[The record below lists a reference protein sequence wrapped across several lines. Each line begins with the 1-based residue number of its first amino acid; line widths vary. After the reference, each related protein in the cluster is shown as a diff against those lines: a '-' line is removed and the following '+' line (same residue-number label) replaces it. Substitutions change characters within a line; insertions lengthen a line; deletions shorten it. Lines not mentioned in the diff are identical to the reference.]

1 MNFLFYA
8 MIILLIVM
16 TINNARRLKSF
27 GNERGFV
34 EVYSKVLDSSENAKE
49 ELDKFIAENKIVNLN
64 AKALIVRIYNSL
76 MINEDYSEDLKNLNF
91 GDLFM
96 NNSQYNK
103 ELFTLNCDA
112 FIWLS
117 LIYSLAYQ
125 KDKKDLVKALNE
137 KVQEYQNVLNKNLE
151 YHLYL
156 GYYKALEK
164 EKDGDY
170 TFLKDLING
179 EYSSY
184 VYEKRLIGLYKR
196 EAALFLFLNDDL
208 DDEFWKQDLKHF
220 YETKIGKHLIKNLK
234 LEDKVSNIEAP
245 EAVSA
250 DGE

>member
-34 EVYSKVLDSSENAKE
+34 EVYGKVLDSSENAKE

-103 ELFTLNCDA
+103 ELFTLN
-112 FIWLS
+112 
-117 LIYSLAYQ
+117 
-125 KDKKDLVKALNE
+125 
-137 KVQEYQNVLNKNLE
+137 
-151 YHLYL
+151 
-156 GYYKALEK
+156 
-164 EKDGDY
+164 
-170 TFLKDLING
+170 
-179 EYSSY
+179 
-184 VYEKRLIGLYKR
+184 
-196 EAALFLFLNDDL
+196 
-208 DDEFWKQDLKHF
+208 
-220 YETKIGKHLIKNLK
+220 
-234 LEDKVSNIEAP
+234 
-245 EAVSA
+245 
-250 DGE
+250 

>member
-16 TINNARRLKSF
+16 TINNARKLKSF

-34 EVYSKVLDSSENAKE
+34 QVYGKVLDKSENAKE
-49 ELDKFIAENKIVNLN
+49 ELDKFIEENKTLNLN
-64 AKALIVRIYNSL
+64 AKALIVRIYYSL
-76 MINEDYSEDLKNLNF
+76 INDEDYNKDLNNLNF

-96 NNSQYNK
+96 VNKQYSK
-103 ELFTLNCDA
+103 DLFTLNCDV

-117 LIYSLAYQ
+117 LIYTLAIQ
-125 KDKKDLVKALNE
+125 KNKEDLIKILDE
-137 KVQEYQNVLNKNLE
+137 KIREYHDVLNKNLE

-156 GYYKALEK
+156 AYYKALKK

-179 EYSSY
+179 EYGSY
-184 VYEKRLIGLYKR
+184 LYENRLIGLYKR
-196 EAALFLFLNDDL
+196 EAALFLFINDDL
-208 DDEFWKQDLKHF
+208 EDEFWMQDLKHF
-220 YETKIGKHLIKNLK
+220 YETKIGKHLIENLDAV
-234 LEDKVSNIEAP
+234 EKVNNIALP